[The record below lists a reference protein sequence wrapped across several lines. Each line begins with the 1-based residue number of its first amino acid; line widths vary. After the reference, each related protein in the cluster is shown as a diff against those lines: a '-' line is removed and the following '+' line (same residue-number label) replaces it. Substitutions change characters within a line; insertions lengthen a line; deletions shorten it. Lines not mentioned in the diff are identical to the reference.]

1 MAGTGMSGVNR
12 KPTVMKLLEGT
23 YRQDRAV
30 DNEPQPQKLTI
41 PPPIPESLN
50 EFGRKHWESQSLE
63 MVKIGLLTTSDVDQF
78 AAYCN
83 EMGAYWEAERNRK
96 ECMENKKYSEVNR
109 WFNFA
114 QKHLKSAR
122 DLAIQFG

>member
-1 MAGTGMSGVNR
+1 
-12 KPTVMKLLEGT
+12 L
-23 YRQDRAV
+23 
-30 DNEPQPQKLTI
+30 KLTI

-122 DLAIQFG
+122 DLAIQFGLTPASRSRINVPKEEKRSKLDEI